1 MLRRMLLAGAVLLV
15 AVPVSAQQTGY
26 YGGTAQER
34 RYARDFY
41 EEQKDNGIEYVS
53 VSFRLGTLTLY
64 PTEALYNSW
73 LADEEKTTEELGAFA
88 KNLLV
93 EVRERKSTGTIRI
106 QVKIRYPN
114 ARRSYDKII
123 LILTSHEGLEGE
135 VELII
140 K

>member
-1 MLRRMLLAGAVLLV
+1 MLLAGAVLLV
-15 AVPVSAQQTGY
+15 AIPVSAQQTGY

-34 RYARDFY
+34 RFARDFY
-41 EEQKDNGIEYVS
+41 EEQKENGIEYVS

-73 LADEEKTTEELGAFA
+73 LADEEKTTETLGAFA
-88 KNLLV
+88 KSLLV
-93 EVRERKSTGTIRI
+93 EVRERKSTGTIKI

-123 LILTSHEGLEGE
+123 AILTSPEGLEGE

>member
-1 MLRRMLLAGAVLLV
+1 MLLVGVILLI
-15 AVPVSAQQTGY
+15 AVPVTAQQTGY

-34 RYARDFY
+34 NFARDFY
-41 EEQKDNGIEYVS
+41 EAEDENGVEYVS

-64 PTEALYNSW
+64 PSEALYNSW
-73 LADEEKTTEELGAFA
+73 LADQEKTKEKLGSFA
-88 KNLLV
+88 KSLLV
-93 EVRERKSTGTIRI
+93 EVRERKKIGTIKI

-123 LILTSHEGLEGE
+123 AILTSPEGLEGE

>member
-1 MLRRMLLAGAVLLV
+1 MLRKVLLAGAVMLI
-15 AVPVSAQQTGY
+15 AAPAAAQQTGY

-34 RYARDFY
+34 RFARDFY
-41 EEQKDNGIEYVS
+41 EAQKESGVEYVS

-64 PTEALYNSW
+64 PSEGLYNTW
-73 LADEEKTTEELGAFA
+73 LADEDTTKEVLGTFA
-88 KNLLV
+88 KSVL
-93 EVRERKSTGTIRI
+93 EKVRERKKNGSIKI

-123 LILTSHEGLEGE
+123 AILTSAEGLEGE
-135 VELII
+135 VELIV